1 MKGLEGRPDTPDSD
15 FVGCDERGLDCAPLS
30 VTEGLWVSCSTVLL
44 GNSVAVI
51 NLLLLKLESA
61 DDIRL
66 WVIGGEAA
74 RKMLRILGSVYGS
87 STSERSSS
95 VSGGR

>member
-44 GNSVAVI
+44 GNSVAVV
-51 NLLLLKLESA
+51 NFLLLE
-61 DDIRL
+61 I
-66 WVIGGEAA
+66 EAA
-74 RKMLRILGSVYGS
+74 GGLRLLGLEGEGARESV
-87 STSERSSS
+87 TIF
-95 VSGGR
+95 GRGCRGLTLQRTDFISDG